1 MSINISVTAES
12 VEIESANAYEVKVG
26 LKEVQEDELLE
37 HIDVD
42 TAVSFYG
49 VREVLNAISRDDVL
63 EHFGIEE
70 AE

>member
-1 MSINISVTAES
+1 MAIDVSVTAES

-37 HIDVD
+37 HINVD
-42 TAVSFYG
+42 TAINFYG
-49 VREVLNAISRDDVL
+49 VRVVLNAISRDDVL

-70 AE
+70 VE